1 MSHAV
6 YAGLILWMT
15 MTGATRMF
23 LYIPQFLSP
32 SDHRHLLAELS
43 RVRLIDENNPVA
55 PGRLRTFMSPETI
68 AHRVFTSPQLT
79 EYFTRVFSKPLEPA
93 GLPSSRRI
101 TVPVEYRK
109 YQVGCGGMQWH
120 RDTPLI
126 GHQYECVYT
135 VTNTSDSVTIRR
147 DWLGNEHAVWAEP
160 NSLLVVQAGGVMH
173 GVSPVTTGERSIVK
187 FVFCD
192 QQ

>member
-1 MSHAV
+1 MNAV
-6 YAGLILWMT
+6 SAGLILWT
-15 MTGATRMF
+15 TLTGVRMF

-32 SDHRHLLAELS
+32 SDHRHLLDELS

-55 PGRLRTFMSPETI
+55 PGRLRTFMSPESM

-79 EYFTRVFSKPLEPA
+79 EYFSTVFSKPLEPA
-93 GLPSSRRI
+93 GIPSEHRI
-101 TVPVEYRK
+101 TIPVEYRK
-109 YQVGCGGMQWH
+109 YQVGCGGMKWH
-120 RDTPLI
+120 RDTSLI
-126 GHQYECVYT
+126 GRQYECVYT
-135 VTNTSDSVTIRR
+135 VENTSDSMTVRR

-160 NSLLVVQAGGVMH
+160 NSLMVVQAGGVMH
-173 GVSPVTTGERSIVK
+173 GVSPVTIGERSIVK